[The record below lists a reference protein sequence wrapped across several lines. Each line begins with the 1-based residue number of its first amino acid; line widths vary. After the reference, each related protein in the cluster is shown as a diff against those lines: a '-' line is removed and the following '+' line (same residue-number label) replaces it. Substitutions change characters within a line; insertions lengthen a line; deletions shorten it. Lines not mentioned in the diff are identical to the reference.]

1 MLFRMETKYI
11 RVWALLNGM
20 KVCTITEGCQNVGN
34 FGRHIT
40 VPVDTPLNDYGLPI
54 RKMHAAKLAK
64 FKHVHGAEVVAHF
77 GLGIGLGLVVI
88 GRGVA
93 GYVDTDGIDEVVL
106 FMECSV
112 VAR

>member
-11 RVWALLNGM
+11 RVWALPNGM
-20 KVCTITEGCQNVGN
+20 KVYTITERRQNVKH
-34 FGRHIT
+34 FRRRIT
-40 VPVDTPLNDYGLPI
+40 VTVDTGNDCGFPI

-88 GRGVA
+88 GGGVA
-93 GYVDTDGIDEVVL
+93 GYVNTGGLDAIL
-106 FMECSV
+106 FLQCSAP
-112 VAR
+112 AR

>member
-1 MLFRMETKYI
+1 
-11 RVWALLNGM
+11 
-20 KVCTITEGCQNVGN
+20 
-34 FGRHIT
+34 
-40 VPVDTPLNDYGLPI
+40 
-54 RKMHAAKLAK
+54 MHAAKLAK

>member
-64 FKHVHGAEVVAHF
+64 VKHVHGVRVVAYF
-77 GLGIGLGLVVI
+77 TPGIRLGLVVI
-88 GRGVA
+88 GGGVA
-93 GYVDTDGIDEVVL
+93 GYVNTGGLDAIL
-106 FMECSV
+106 FLQCSAP
-112 VAR
+112 AR

>member
-11 RVWALLNGM
+11 RVWALPNGM
-20 KVCTITEGCQNVGN
+20 KVYTITERRQNVKH
-34 FGRHIT
+34 FRRRIT
-40 VPVDTPLNDYGLPI
+40 VTVDTGNDCGSPI